1 MRLGEGLEPDVVMA
15 PALTEPGQ
23 TQNFKLLSSH
33 SSPAS
38 PTAAVRAVSDEIF
51 FCDVARHLKSDNIL
65 NGDSVCINGTKL
77 KASLGNLKPNRPR
90 IVIPAESCV
99 APCLDVVSDC
109 KGENGDSSLMM
120 NSDSSNQD
128 QSNNM
133 GLQKSHPGMAPTLE
147 AGSFL
152 KESFLPPE
160 VDQLFKNLGA
170 AINSSDIGPNMDELL
185 QVFKSMEST
194 VEDGTLDE
202 ALSAAQQVENV
213 ESDGLFP
220 IPDGADL
227 TTAFNFERDIFNE
240 VEDINMCVDSQV
252 HIPDAVDADTTLQPA
267 KECNANERIE
277 EARKKQ
283 FQSERRCE
291 FLLRR
296 LRKLQAK
303 SMGRH
308 ASEEVNGLMQETQRL
323 MVEAQTQAQSEEVS
337 RDRRLPRTISQMLRQ
352 FEESAHSAAN
362 GRVPQH
368 RYFGSG
374 SSDRT
379 ATVPSGQDA
388 VEISADVRVEV
399 EKVAGQLHT
408 QFRMVENAMDSD
420 VTASSS
426 GGESCDE
433 MVSYNNPHQ
442 QPLSIMKRAA
452 WKWAQERAGVASR
465 WTWLQAQIS
474 DLEYRIRQHT
484 EIHRQIR
491 LNKGEVKLSESLG
504 QGVESAQTL
513 NGFHTNSIDGVKDP
527 PECMGATGTCR
538 TRPFIRTNFRKR
550 RLLNTAGLHLVSK
563 KAARPSNIRCGCRLP
578 LACCALCTGRSDPT
592 YPREQPE
599 QLTVQERIALL
610 DPAYHPVLSF
620 PSDVPQ
626 SIHLEALM
634 RTPEWQQKMQRA
646 AHKSSQRV
654 IERRERERERERE
667 AYDELRSKK
676 LVVDHRKKYQRLKK
690 PGHTLA
696 NIQKIKKKLTR
707 GRKPKNHDAESLLRH
722 KRKHKFRRN
731 SSLAHAGYD
740 ESCPDELRVDISGS
754 GHPSPAPSPGDE
766 RIHSFAVE
774 RTEALRRKRENSY
787 DIDNIMIPH
796 SLASSARVEKLQYK
810 EILTPK
816 WRLVDPEPALDSKNG
831 GVRRSS
837 HESDVEDVSDETMM
851 LRHERCEMEERKKFM
866 AYVKNANPG
875 RTRTHRRTDSR
886 AGSSGAN
893 TPDPMSPNTPAD
905 LLGDGMSPI
914 TSPPGTPGGSTAEH
928 EPCTSSSVVASIA
941 SHFARRS
948 RTLSQSKLAREE
960 FARSATPDYDDV
972 APYEPRSFPLS
983 DEAYEKMLKVMPEW
997 YPAPP
1002 YMESNPSSV
1011 IDQNELTDVD
1021 MQDNADPVGESLP
1034 GTPSTDTDS
1043 APGEEDPNDP
1053 EWTIGEKE
1061 SAVKR

>member
-1 MRLGEGLEPDVVMA
+1 MVVMA

-23 TQNFKLLSSH
+23 TQNLKLLPSP

-51 FCDVARHLKSDNIL
+51 FCDVARHLKSENIL

-77 KASLGNLKPNRPR
+77 KSGLANLKPSRPR
-90 IVIPAESCV
+90 IVIPAESCP
-99 APCLDVVSDC
+99 PCLDEVLDC
-109 KGENGDSSLMM
+109 KGENGSFMM
-120 NSDSSNQD
+120 NSDSPSQD

-133 GLQKSHPGMAPTLE
+133 GLQKSHPGMVPSLE
-147 AGSFL
+147 TGSFL
-152 KESFLPPE
+152 KENFLPPE
-160 VDQLFKNLGA
+160 MDQLFKNLGA
-170 AINSSDIGPNMDELL
+170 AINSNDIAPNMDELL

-194 VEDGTLDE
+194 VEDGTLEE
-202 ALSAAQQVENV
+202 AFSVAQEHVENV
-213 ESDGLFP
+213 EADGMFP
-220 IPDGADL
+220 ISDGADL
-227 TTAFNFERDIFNE
+227 TSALTNFDRDIFND
-240 VEDINMCVDSQV
+240 VEMNMCVDSEV
-252 HIPDAVDADTTLQPA
+252 HMPDTDVDTDAALQPA
-267 KECNANERIE
+267 KECNTSERIE
-277 EARKKQ
+277 EARSKQ

-291 FLLRR
+291 FLMRR
-296 LRKLQAK
+296 LRKLQSK

-308 ASEEVNGLMQETQRL
+308 ASEEITGLMMETQRL
-323 MVEAQTQAQSEEVS
+323 MKETQAHAQPEEV
-337 RDRRLPRTISQMLRQ
+337 RRERRPPRTIAQMLRQ
-352 FEESAHSAAN
+352 FEESSHAAAN
-362 GRVPQH
+362 NRHLQH
-368 RYFGSG
+368 HYFGSG
-374 SSDRT
+374 SRERIS
-379 ATVPSGQDA
+379 TVPSGPDA
-388 VEISADVRVEV
+388 VDISAEVRTEV

-408 QFRMVENAMDSD
+408 QFHMIENAMDSD

-433 MVSYNNPHQ
+433 MISYNNSHQ
-442 QPLSIMKRAA
+442 QPLSIIKRAA
-452 WKWAQERAGVASR
+452 WRWAQERAGVASR

-491 LNKGEVKLSESLG
+491 LNKGEVKLGEVASQS
-504 QGVESAQTL
+504 SDPAQTP
-513 NGFHTNSIDGVKDP
+513 NGFHTSLDSVKEP

-563 KAARPSNIRCGCRLP
+563 KAARPSNIRCGCRSP

-646 AHKSSQRV
+646 AHKLSQRAL
-654 IERRERERERERE
+654 ERRERERERE
-667 AYDELRSKK
+667 AFDELRNKK
-676 LVVDHRKKYQRLKK
+676 HVVVDHRKKYQRLKK
-690 PGHTLA
+690 PSHTLA
-696 NIQKIKKKLTR
+696 SIQKIKKKLTR

-731 SSLAHAGYD
+731 SSHPSHSGCD
-740 ESCPDELRVDISGS
+740 ESGQDDLRVDVSGS
-754 GHPSPAPSPGDE
+754 GHPSPAPSPGDDRVHNFAMD
-766 RIHSFAVE
+766 RIETH
-774 RTEALRRKRENSY
+774 RRKRENSY
-787 DIDNIMIPH
+787 DIDNIVIPY
-796 SLASSARVEKLQYK
+796 SIASSTRVEKLQYK

-816 WRLVDPEPALDSKNG
+816 WRVVDPDPTSDTKNNG

-837 HESDVEDVSDETMM
+837 HESDVEDVSDETIL
-851 LRHERCEMEERKKFM
+851 LRHERCEVEERKKFM
-866 AYVKNANPG
+866 AYVKNASAG
-875 RTRTHRRTDSR
+875 RPRAHRRTDSR

-893 TPDPMSPNTPAD
+893 TPDPMSPITPAEC
-905 LLGDGMSPI
+905 LGEGMSPI
-914 TSPPGTPGGSTAEH
+914 TSPPATPGAPTAEH
-928 EPCTSSSVVASIA
+928 DPCNSGIPASSISNQI
-941 SHFARRS
+941 ARRS
-948 RTLSQSKLAREE
+948 RTLSQSRFVREDYG
-960 FARSATPDYDDV
+960 RSATPDYDEV
-972 APYEPRSFPLS
+972 APFEARVFPLS
-983 DEAYEKMLKVMPEW
+983 DEVYEKMLKVMPEG
-997 YPAPP
+997 YPGPL
-1002 YMESNPSSV
+1002 YMCSNPSSV
-1011 IDQNELTDVD
+1011 CDQNELTDAELP
-1021 MQDNADPVGESLP
+1021 DNTDVLGESLP

>member
-1 MRLGEGLEPDVVMA
+1 MA

-23 TQNFKLLSSH
+23 TQNLKLLPSH

-65 NGDSVCINGTKL
+65 NGNGVCINGTKL
-77 KASLGNLKPNRPR
+77 KNGLGNLKPSRPR
-90 IVIPAESCV
+90 LIIPAESCLT
-99 APCLDVVSDC
+99 PCLDVSDC
-109 KGENGDSSLMM
+109 KGENGERSFMM

-133 GLQKSHPGMAPTLE
+133 GLQKSHPGMTPSLE
-147 AGSFL
+147 AGGFL

-170 AINSSDIGPNMDELL
+170 AINSNDIGPNMDELL

-194 VEDGTLDE
+194 VEDGTLEE
-202 ALSAAQQVENV
+202 ALSAAQEQVENV
-213 ESDGLFP
+213 EGDPIFP
-220 IPDGADL
+220 ISEGADL
-227 TTAFNFERDIFNE
+227 SSAFNFERDIFNE
-240 VEDINMCVDSQV
+240 LEMKMCGD
-252 HIPDAVDADTTLQPA
+252 PDPDPHMPDADTTMTEPA

-296 LRKLQAK
+296 LRKLQSK
-303 SMGRH
+303 TMGRH
-308 ASEEVNGLMQETQRL
+308 ASEEINGLMKETQRL
-323 MVEAQTQAQSEEVS
+323 MVEAQTQAQSQEVS
-337 RDRRLPRTISQMLRQ
+337 RVRPPRTITQMLRQ
-352 FEESAHSAAN
+352 FDDSAHSAAN
-362 GRVPQH
+362 NRHPQH

-379 ATVPSGQDA
+379 ATVPLGT
-388 VEISADVRVEV
+388 DVTVVGPELRAEV

-442 QPLSIMKRAA
+442 QPLPIMKRAA
-452 WKWAQERAGVASR
+452 WRWAQERAGVASR

-491 LNKGEVKLSESLG
+491 LNKGEVKLGEAPSQDTS
-504 QGVESAQTL
+504 QTP
-513 NGFHTNSIDGVKDP
+513 NGFHTNPVEGVKEP

-538 TRPFIRTNFRKR
+538 TRPFINTKFRKR

-620 PSDVPQ
+620 PSADVPQ

-654 IERRERERERERE
+654 LERRERERERE
-667 AYDELRSKK
+667 AFDDLRNKK
-676 LVVDHRKKYQRLKK
+676 HVVDHRKKYQRLKK

-696 NIQKIKKKLTR
+696 NIQKIKKKL
-707 GRKPKNHDAESLLRH
+707 GRKPKNHDTEALIRH
-722 KRKHKFRRN
+722 KRKYKFRRN
-731 SSLAHAGYD
+731 SSHSAHNYD
-740 ESCPDELRVDISGS
+740 DSALEELRVEVSGS

-766 RIHSFAVE
+766 RSHFAE
-774 RTEALRRKRENSY
+774 RTESLRRKRENSY
-787 DIDNIMIPH
+787 DIDNIVIPH

-816 WRLVDPEPALDSKNG
+816 WRVVDPEPIIESKNNG
-831 GVRRSS
+831 GAPRRSS
-837 HESDVEDVSDETMM
+837 HESDVEDVSDETIIM
-851 LRHERCEMEERKKFM
+851 RHERCEVEERKRFM
-866 AYVKNANPG
+866 AYVKNANARP
-875 RTRTHRRTDSR
+875 RANRRTDSR

-893 TPDPMSPNTPAD
+893 TPDPMSPNTPVD
-905 LLGDGMSPI
+905 PLGDGVSPI
-914 TSPPGTPGGSTAEH
+914 TSPPATPGASTAEH
-928 EPCTSSSVVASIA
+928 DPCSSSSMPASIS

-948 RTLSQSKLAREE
+948 RTLSQSRFVREDYG
-960 FARSATPDYDDV
+960 RSATPDCDEV
-972 APYEPRSFPLS
+972 APYEPRTFPLS
-983 DEAYEKMLKVMPEW
+983 DEAYEKMLKVMPDW
-997 YPAPP
+997 YPAQP
-1002 YMESNPSSV
+1002 YVASNPSSV
-1011 IDQNELTDVD
+1011 VDQSELTDDVD
-1021 MQDNADPVGESLP
+1021 MQDGTDVVGESLP

-1043 APGEEDPNDP
+1043 APGEGDEDPNDP

>member
-1 MRLGEGLEPDVVMA
+1 MVVMA

-23 TQNFKLLSSH
+23 TQNFKLHPPLSS
-33 SSPAS
+33 PGS

-65 NGDSVCINGTKL
+65 NGDSVCINGIKL
-77 KASLGNLKPNRPR
+77 KSGLGNLKPNRPR
-90 IVIPAESCV
+90 IVIPAESCLS
-99 APCLDVVSDC
+99 PCLDEVLDC
-109 KGENGDSSLMM
+109 KGEKGERSLMM

-133 GLQKSHPGMAPTLE
+133 GLQKSHPGMTPTLE
-147 AGSFL
+147 SGTFL

-160 VDQLFKNLGA
+160 MDQLFKNLGA
-170 AINSSDIGPNMDELL
+170 AINSNDIAPNMDELL

-194 VEDGTLDE
+194 VDDATLDE
-202 ALSAAQQVENV
+202 ALGVAAQEQVENV
-213 ESDGLFP
+213 EADGMFP

-227 TTAFNFERDIFNE
+227 TSAFTSFERDIFND
-240 VEDINMCVDSQV
+240 VEMNMAMDSQT
-252 HIPDAVDADTTLQPA
+252 HMPDPDTTMQEPV
-267 KECNANERIE
+267 KECNAGERIE
-277 EARKKQ
+277 EARRKQ

-296 LRKLQAK
+296 LRKLQSK

-308 ASEEVNGLMQETQRL
+308 ASEEINGLMQETQRL
-323 MVEAQTQAQSEEVS
+323 MVKAHTQAQSQEVS
-337 RDRRLPRTISQMLRQ
+337 RDRRPPRSIAQMLRQ
-352 FEESAHSAAN
+352 FEDSAHSAAN
-362 GRVPQH
+362 NRHPQH

-379 ATVPSGQDA
+379 GTVPSGEDA
-388 VEISADVRVEV
+388 VKIGADARVEV

-408 QFRMVENAMDSD
+408 QFHMVESAMDSD

-452 WKWAQERAGVASR
+452 WRWAQERAGVASR

-491 LNKGEVKLSESLG
+491 HNKGEIKLGEPSG
-504 QGVESAQTL
+504 QAEPAPTQTP
-513 NGFHTNSIDGVKDP
+513 NGFHTNPADGVKEP

-550 RLLNTAGLHLVSK
+550 KLLNTAGLHLVSK

-592 YPREQPE
+592 HPREQPD

-620 PSDVPQ
+620 PSADVPQ

-654 IERRERERERERE
+654 LERRERERE
-667 AYDELRSKK
+667 AYEELRNKK
-676 LVVDHRKKYQRLKK
+676 HVVDHRKKYQRLKK

-707 GRKPKNHDAESLLRH
+707 GRKPKNHDADTLLRQR
-722 KRKHKFRRN
+722 RKHKFRRN
-731 SSLAHAGYD
+731 SSLTQAGYD
-740 ESCPDELRVDISGS
+740 ESGTEELRVEVSGS
-754 GHPSPAPSPGDE
+754 GHPSPAPSPGDD
-766 RIHSFAVE
+766 RAHSFAAE

-787 DIDNIMIPH
+787 DIDNIVIPH
-796 SLASSARVEKLQYK
+796 SLASSARVEKLVYK

-816 WRLVDPEPALDSKNG
+816 WRVVDPEPLDPKTVG
-831 GVRRSS
+831 ARRSS
-837 HESDVEDVSDETMM
+837 HESDAEDVSDEAVMQ
-851 LRHERCEMEERKKFM
+851 RHERCEMEERKRFM

-875 RTRTHRRTDSR
+875 RSRAHRRTDSR

-893 TPDPMSPNTPAD
+893 TPDPMSPNTPAE
-905 LLGDGMSPI
+905 LLGEGLSPI
-914 TSPPGTPGGSTAEH
+914 TSPPATPGASTAEH
-928 EPCTSSSVVASIA
+928 DQCTSSSIAASIA
-941 SHFARRS
+941 NHIARRN
-948 RTLSQSKLAREE
+948 RTLSQSRLVREDYI
-960 FARSATPDYDDV
+960 RSATPDLDEV
-972 APYEPRSFPLS
+972 APFEPRTFPLS
-983 DEAYEKMLKVMPEW
+983 DEMYEKMLKQMPEW
-997 YPAPP
+997 YPAQP
-1002 YMESNPSSV
+1002 YVASNPSSV
-1011 IDQNELTDVD
+1011 VDQSELTDVE
-1021 MQDNADPVGESLP
+1021 MTDNPEPVGASLP

-1061 SAVKR
+1061 SVVKR